1 MGVVTLTLPAEA
13 DDFDLYLNDLLIDVI
28 GDNRSRK
35 YNFPGD
41 TTALKTIIESVTNV
55 DIDNATLQA
64 ANRLLRVEAMVQ
76 QRIEQLEQEVQ
87 KGILLQALVD
97 YNDTKIFIIIKAE
110 HLDFINENDN
120 RKAKGLPIKRKIFK
134 SFCGYLDESLQPVY
148 SMVSDS
154 KKAISTY
161 WWSGFLELV
170 EEHSDSYNTQTAFDA
185 FDNKIFNKI
194 KKKYPEDY
202 MYLRNSTIQYF
213 RSKDEFVMED
223 YVTEIIHNYIP
234 ENNELDIL
242 ALEQNIL
249 RLPDTANFDRRF
261 NIKREELKKRMIYK
275 LKLTPQLVLEIKEN
289 IDWDSTVLAFEQNGI
304 KYIQIRTEE
313 GYKYFKK
320 HN

>member
-1 MGVVTLTLPAEA
+1 LTLPAEA

>member
-1 MGVVTLTLPAEA
+1 MTLPAEA